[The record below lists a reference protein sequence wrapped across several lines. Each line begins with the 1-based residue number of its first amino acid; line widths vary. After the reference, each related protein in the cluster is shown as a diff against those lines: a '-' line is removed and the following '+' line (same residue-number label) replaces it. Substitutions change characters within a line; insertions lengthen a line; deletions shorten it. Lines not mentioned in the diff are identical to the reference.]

1 MKPGD
6 LVEYSWGGHRKR
18 GMIIKKSSFF
28 GWIIYFPTS
37 RNKIDHLNE
46 KAVKKIQQLIEEK

>member
-6 LVEYSWGGHRKR
+6 LVEYNWDGHRKR

-28 GWIIYFPTS
+28 GWVIYFPKF
-37 RNKIDHLNE
+37 NNYDHLPE
-46 KAVKKIQQLIEEK
+46 TALFSIQQLTEEK

>member
-6 LVEYSWGGHRKR
+6 LVEYNWGGHRKR

-46 KAVKKIQQLIEEK
+46 KALKKLQETK